1 MRILMMLLYVQKCL
15 LSMISTI
22 SMVSKS
28 QVLHQTSGAPPPMS
42 YLIMGVPLQISV
54 LTFMMFEMPG
64 VSPLSSET
72 AQPIDR
78 NLKGRCRPWGAHFF
92 DQNSYCKMFTFF
104 LLICAPCKF
113 SFHVITKC
121 SCFTKK
127 YSFIFLQL

>member
-1 MRILMMLLYVQKCL
+1 MMLLYVQKCL

-54 LTFMMFEMPG
+54 LTFMMFEMPC

-72 AQPIDR
+72 A
-78 NLKGRCRPWGAHFF
+78 
-92 DQNSYCKMFTFF
+92 
-104 LLICAPCKF
+104 
-113 SFHVITKC
+113 
-121 SCFTKK
+121 
-127 YSFIFLQL
+127 